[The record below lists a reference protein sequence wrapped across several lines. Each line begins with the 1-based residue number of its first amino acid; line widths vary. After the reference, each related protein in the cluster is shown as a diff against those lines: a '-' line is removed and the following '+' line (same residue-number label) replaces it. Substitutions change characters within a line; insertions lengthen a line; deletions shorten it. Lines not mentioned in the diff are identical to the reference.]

1 MCLEVPKF
9 AKEKF
14 KIKNEICQTKVQ
26 KTHCCLKLTT
36 MAFENDMSV
45 ISAAIWHWMYYHSAL
60 PYTNNKGKWQNL
72 KQKKKS
78 SVKKKRILKNTSLLF
93 FGVNVNVLKRTRLQ
107 ALWNMLQ
114 PLKHW
119 RRLVLSSIN
128 IKKWF
133 LNLIPGMTV
142 ILSNNFIQWVIIRT
156 CWKWKRVG
164 IYTRKLILEH
174 DTIVVLNS

>member
-45 ISAAIWHWMYYHSAL
+45 ISAAIWHWMHYHSAL

-72 KQKKKS
+72 QQKKKKFCQE
-78 SVKKKRILKNTSLLF
+78 KKNFKKYFITFL
-93 FGVNVNVLKRTRLQ
+93 
-107 ALWNMLQ
+107 
-114 PLKHW
+114 
-119 RRLVLSSIN
+119 RRKCQRS
-128 IKKWF
+128 
-133 LNLIPGMTV
+133 
-142 ILSNNFIQWVIIRT
+142 
-156 CWKWKRVG
+156 
-164 IYTRKLILEH
+164 
-174 DTIVVLNS
+174 